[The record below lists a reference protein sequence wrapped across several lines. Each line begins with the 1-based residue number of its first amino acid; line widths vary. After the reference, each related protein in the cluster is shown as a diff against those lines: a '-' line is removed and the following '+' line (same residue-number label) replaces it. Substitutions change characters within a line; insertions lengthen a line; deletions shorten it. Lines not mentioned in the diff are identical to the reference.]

1 MRRWAVNVADEV
13 MLRKF
18 QKELNS
24 GTVSLILLAIL
35 DRSTEPLYGY
45 QIAKSIEENWQE
57 GAPVKQGTLYPV
69 LRSMEESGL
78 LGSRVE
84 PSVAGPPRK
93 YYAIT
98 DRGRAVL
105 TDWMSA
111 WSQTRDF
118 VDATL
123 EGRNGA

>member
-1 MRRWAVNVADEV
+1 VDPTDEGL
-13 MLRKF
+13 LRKF
-18 QKELNS
+18 RKELNS
-24 GTVSLILLAIL
+24 GIVSLVLLAIL
-35 DRSTEPLYGY
+35 DRSAEPLYGY
-45 QIAKSIEENWQE
+45 QIAKSIEGNWQE

-69 LRSMEESGL
+69 LRSMEDGGL
-78 LGSRVE
+78 LASRVE

-93 YYAIT
+93 YYTIT

-105 TDWMSA
+105 TDWRSA

>member
-1 MRRWAVNVADEV
+1 VDAIDELL
-13 MLRKF
+13 LRKF

-24 GTVSLILLAIL
+24 GIVSLVLLAIL

-45 QIAKSIEENWQE
+45 QIAKSIEGNWQE

-69 LRSMEESGL
+69 LRSMEDGGL
-78 LGSRVE
+78 LASRVE

-93 YYAIT
+93 YYTIT

-105 TDWMSA
+105 AEWKSA
-111 WSQTRDF
+111 WSRTRDF